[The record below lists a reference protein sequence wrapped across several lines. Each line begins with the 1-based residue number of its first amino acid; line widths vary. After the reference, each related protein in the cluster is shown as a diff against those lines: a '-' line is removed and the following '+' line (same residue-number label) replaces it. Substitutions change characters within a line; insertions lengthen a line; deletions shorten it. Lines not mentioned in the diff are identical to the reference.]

1 MTLIDKIK
9 QIPHKNLFYLGFLVV
24 IVFISLSYWQLT
36 RHQQDKLI
44 IDSIYSKDYINEIS
58 VSELY
63 NLNYKF
69 EEFTKIQLTENIEN
83 IELVRTWYLR
93 SRVHNGENG
102 HHLVSLY
109 KTNLDEYFLI
119 NNGWIPLTKNIDK
132 TFLYKNPIFRGRLLN
147 YDIQGIG
154 QDDIPDSEY
163 LFRIDKSFIE
173 SETGVNLPE
182 FYIVL
187 IDDCGRGVKCAN
199 LEEPYDAPHLSY
211 AFQWAFFALCLTIVV
226 LTRNNLIKWK
236 K

>member
-1 MTLIDKIK
+1 MLEKL
-9 QIPHKNLFYLGFLVV
+9 PHKNLFYFGFLVV
-24 IVFISLSYWQLT
+24 FIFIGLSYWQLT
-36 RHQQDKLI
+36 RYQQDKLI
-44 IDSIYSKDYINEIS
+44 IDSIDSKDFINEIS
-58 VSELY
+58 VSDLY
-63 NLNYKF
+63 DLDYRF
-69 EEFTKIQLTENIEN
+69 EEFTKIQLSENIEN

-102 HHLVSLY
+102 YHLVSLY
-109 KTNLDEYFLI
+109 RTNLEEYFLI
-119 NNGWIPLTKNIDK
+119 NNGWVPLNKNADK

-147 YDIQGIG
+147 YDIQGVG
-154 QDDIPDSEY
+154 QDDVPDSEY

-173 SETGVNLPE
+173 SETGVKLPE

-187 IDDCGRGVKCAN
+187 IDDCGSGVECVN

-226 LTRNNLIKWK
+226 LRRNNLIKWK

>member
-9 QIPHKNLFYLGFLVV
+9 QLPHKNLFYLGFLVV
-24 IVFISLSYWQLT
+24 LVFIGLSYWQLT

-44 IDSIYSKDYINEIS
+44 IDSIDSKDYINEIS
-58 VSELY
+58 VSDLY

-102 HHLVSLY
+102 YHLVRLY

-119 NNGWIPLTKNIDK
+119 NNGWVPLNKNVDK

-147 YDIQGIG
+147 YDIQGVG
-154 QDDIPDSEY
+154 QDDISDSEY

-187 IDDCGRGVKCAN
+187 IDDCGSGVECAN

-226 LTRNNLIKWK
+226 LRRNNLITWK

>member
-1 MTLIDKIK
+1 MSD
-9 QIPHKNLFYLGFLVV
+9 
-24 IVFISLSYWQLT
+24 
-36 RHQQDKLI
+36 
-44 IDSIYSKDYINEIS
+44 
-58 VSELY
+58 LY
-63 NLNYKF
+63 DLDYKF

-102 HHLVSLY
+102 YHLVSLY
-109 KTNLDEYFLI
+109 RTNLEEYFLI
-119 NNGWIPLTKNIDK
+119 NNGWVPLNKNADK
-132 TFLYKNPIFRGRLLN
+132 TFLYKNPNFKGRLLS
-147 YDIQGIG
+147 YDIQGVG
-154 QDDIPDSEY
+154 QDDIPDSDY

-173 SETGVNLPE
+173 SETGVVLPE

-187 IDDCGRGVKCAN
+187 IDDCGSGVECIN

-226 LTRNNLIKWK
+226 LRKNNLITWK

>member
-1 MTLIDKIK
+1 MSDLHD
-9 QIPHKNLFYLGFLVV
+9 L
-24 IVFISLSYWQLT
+24 
-36 RHQQDKLI
+36 D
-44 IDSIYSKDYINEIS
+44 
-58 VSELY
+58 
-63 NLNYKF
+63 YKF

-102 HHLVSLY
+102 YHLVSLY
-109 KTNLDEYFLI
+109 RTNLDEYFLI
-119 NNGWIPLTKNIDK
+119 NNGWVPLNKNADK

-147 YDIQGIG
+147 YDIQGVG

-173 SETGVNLPE
+173 SETGVNLPA

-187 IDDCGRGVKCAN
+187 IDDCGSGVECVN

-226 LTRNNLIKWK
+226 LRRNNLISWK
-236 K
+236 I

>member
-1 MTLIDKIK
+1 MLEKL
-9 QIPHKNLFYLGFLVV
+9 PHKNLFYFGFLVV
-24 IVFISLSYWQLT
+24 FIFIGLSYWQLT
-36 RHQQDKLI
+36 RYQQDKLI
-44 IDSIYSKDYINEIS
+44 IDSIDSKDFINEIS
-58 VSELY
+58 VSDLY
-63 NLNYKF
+63 DLDYKF

-102 HHLVSLY
+102 YHLVSLY
-109 KTNLDEYFLI
+109 RTNLEEYFLI
-119 NNGWIPLTKNIDK
+119 NNGWVPLNKNADK
-132 TFLYKNPIFRGRLLN
+132 TFLYINPNFKGRLLS
-147 YDIQGIG
+147 YDIQGVG
-154 QDDIPDSEY
+154 QDDIPDSDY

-173 SETGVNLPE
+173 SETGVVLPE

-187 IDDCGRGVKCAN
+187 IDDCGSGVECIN

-226 LTRNNLIKWK
+226 LRKNNLITWK

>member
-1 MTLIDKIK
+1 MLEKL
-9 QIPHKNLFYLGFLVV
+9 PHKNLFYFGFLVV
-24 IVFISLSYWQLT
+24 FVFISLSYWQFT

-44 IDSIYSKDYINEIS
+44 IDSIDSKDFINEIS
-58 VSELY
+58 VSDLY
-63 NLNYKF
+63 DLNYKF
-69 EEFTKIQLTENIEN
+69 EEFTKIQLTEKIEE

-102 HHLVSLY
+102 YHLVSLY
-109 KTNLDEYFLI
+109 KTNLEEYFLI
-119 NNGWIPLTKNIDK
+119 NNGWVPLDKNADK
-132 TFLYKNPIFRGRLLN
+132 TFLYKNLIFRGRLLN
-147 YDIQGIG
+147 YDIQGVG

-163 LFRIDKSFIE
+163 LFRIDRSFIE
-173 SETGVNLPE
+173 SETGVNLPA

-187 IDDCGRGVKCAN
+187 IDDCGSGVECVN

-226 LTRNNLIKWK
+226 LRRNNLITWK